1 MRFLAIVPILC
12 CTAALILSF
21 LCLFAGHKP
30 SFMTDYPIMTLNVSR
45 LPEGLVNS
53 TLESDS
59 SPLSSLWDKVPSG
72 IKDPIEGA
80 ANSVAS
86 SIGEELGIED
96 WYSAHLLDFCYGQY
110 TPTESP
116 NATIS
121 AGDIDKNVTG
131 CSNQTAM
138 FHFDPQQIIEDALNK
153 SGTGIT
159 LDDLKWPEDIQTGLD
174 TLRVVSVTAF
184 VLYCIAIA
192 LIFIALVAALPA
204 LFAQGR
210 LAACL
215 NWMVGILAF
224 LAIGLAS
231 ALITAL
237 IVKGGNIVN
246 EKGNPVGVEAHRGNK
261 FLALT
266 WAATGL
272 MFITLLVWS
281 FEICCGPHSRRA
293 KKNTYSPAKHG

>member
-30 SFMTDYPIMTLNVSR
+30 SFMTDYPIVTLNTSR
-45 LPEGLVNS
+45 LAEGVVNR
-53 TLESDS
+53 TMNSDS
-59 SPLSSLWDKVPSG
+59 NPLSSLWDKVPDS
-72 IKDPIEGA
+72 IKDHVDSA
-80 ANSVAS
+80 ASAAS
-86 SIGEELGIED
+86 DKLGIED
-96 WYSAHLLDFCYGQY
+96 FYQAHLMDYCYGQY
-110 TPTESP
+110 TPSELP
-116 NATIS
+116 NATVAASDIS
-121 AGDIDKNVTG
+121 KNITG

-138 FHFDPQQIIEDALNK
+138 FHFDPKKIIEDALAK
-153 SGTGIT
+153 SGTGVT
-159 LDDLKWPEDIQTGLD
+159 LEDLNWPDDIDKGIDA
-174 TLRVVSVTAF
+174 LRIISVAAF

-192 LIFIALVAALPA
+192 LIFVSLGAAVVA
-204 LFAQGR
+204 LFLSGR
-210 LAACL
+210 LSACL

-231 ALITAL
+231 ALVTAV

-246 EKGNPVGVEAHRGNK
+246 EKGNPVGVEAQRGNK

-272 MFITLLVWS
+272 MFVTLVIWCV
-281 FEICCGPHSRRA
+281 EICVGGRNKRRNA
-293 KKNTYSPAKHG
+293 RFADGKQG